1 MKKTTILATTLF
13 IAAFASY
20 ARAHDVPTDANEI
33 NPVEVGTR
41 VPDAAVRTAEGDPI
55 QLRSLTTGKPSVLV
69 FYRGSWCPYCNTQL
83 SGLVDIEEELLTLG
97 YQIIAFSPDKPE
109 IVAETSSEELT
120 YQLVADST
128 LNAAK
133 AFGVAFTV
141 NDATL
146 KKLDSYNI
154 DIEAASGETHHM
166 LPVPAV
172 FLTNAE
178 GRITYRYYNA
188 NYKVRLAPEDLLK
201 AAKAAAK

>member
-1 MKKTTILATTLF
+1 MNKATILATTLF
-13 IAAFASY
+13 ITAFASY

-33 NPVEVGTR
+33 NPVEVGTL
-41 VPDAAVRTAEGDPI
+41 VPDAAVKTAKGEAI
-55 QLRSLTTGKPSVLV
+55 QLRSLTAGKPSVLV
-69 FYRGSWCPYCNTQL
+69 FYRGSWCPYCNRQL
-83 SGLVDIEEELLTLG
+83 SGLAEVEEELLALG
-97 YQIIAFSPDKPE
+97 YQVIAFSPDKPE
-109 IVAETSSEELT
+109 IVAETANEAVT
-120 YQLVADST
+120 YQLIADSA
-128 LNAAK
+128 LNAAQ

-146 KKLDSYNI
+146 KKLESYDI
-154 DIEAASGETHHM
+154 DIEAASGETHNM